1 MKENIP
7 YKNDPSLNIN
17 VFRHGES
24 EYSQNNVSIENANDL
39 TEKGI
44 EDVKNNAIKLSEL
57 IKPEEE
63 VEIWSSPT
71 SRTLQTSKIIS
82 ETLKEKGIN
91 IRKKGCDNN
100 FGVKVFDQL
109 SEVKNFSWKLFY
121 PLVAGG
127 YVEFEGE
134 KFFIDKKFTNPLNIN
149 INEYFSKNGLE
160 TIDLNYKKTLPDNY
174 IKEIGGFE
182 RFSDAVKRF
191 IIPLSRLKK
200 IKDKPYRIIIV
211 THDVF
216 SGFIANLFSIEEDN
230 KKYTLNSG
238 EFINIERNNDKLVAT
253 KVGDF
258 SDGNKDA
265 DIIEE
270 FNKKYSF

>member
-1 MKENIP
+1 MKENMP
-7 YKNDPSLNIN
+7 YRNDPPLNIN

-24 EYSQNNVSIENANDL
+24 EYKQKDVSIENANDL

-44 EDVKNNAIKLSEL
+44 EDVKDSAVKLSEL

-82 ETLKEKGIN
+82 ETLKNKGIH
-91 IRKKGCDNN
+91 IREKGCDNN

-121 PLVAGG
+121 PLVNGG
-127 YVEFEGE
+127 DVEFEGE
-134 KFFIDKKFTNPLNIN
+134 KFLVDKKFTNPLDIHL
-149 INEYFSKNGLE
+149 NEYFSKNGIA
-160 TIDLNYKKTLPDNY
+160 TIDIDYKKTLPSNY
-174 IKEIGGFE
+174 VKEIDGFE
-182 RFSDAVKRF
+182 KFTDAVRRI

-200 IKDKPYRIIIV
+200 IKDKPYRIIMV

-216 SGFIANLFSIEEDN
+216 SGFIANIFSAGEDSEKHTIN
-230 KKYTLNSG
+230 PG
-238 EFINIERNNDKLVAT
+238 EFINIERDNDKLVAT

-258 SDGNKDA
+258 SDGNKDT

-270 FNKKYSF
+270 FNNKYGS

>member
-1 MKENIP
+1 M
-7 YKNDPSLNIN
+7 
-17 VFRHGES
+17 
-24 EYSQNNVSIENANDL
+24 
-39 TEKGI
+39 

-57 IKPEEE
+57 IRPEEE

-71 SRTLQTSKIIS
+71 SRTLQTSRIIS
-82 ETLKEKGIN
+82 ETLKEKGVK
-91 IRKKGCDNN
+91 IREKGCDNN

-127 YVEFEGE
+127 YVEFGE
-134 KFFIDKKFTNPLNIN
+134 KKFFVDKKFTNPFNIN

-174 IKEIGGFE
+174 VKEIESFE
-182 RFSDAVKRF
+182 KFADVVKRL
-191 IIPLSRLKK
+191 IVPLFRLKK
-200 IKDKPYRIIIV
+200 IKDKSYRIIIV

-230 KKYTLNSG
+230 KKYTINPG
-238 EFINIERNNDKLVAT
+238 EFINVERNNNKLVVT
-253 KVGDF
+253 KVGEF
-258 SDGNKDA
+258 VDGNKDA